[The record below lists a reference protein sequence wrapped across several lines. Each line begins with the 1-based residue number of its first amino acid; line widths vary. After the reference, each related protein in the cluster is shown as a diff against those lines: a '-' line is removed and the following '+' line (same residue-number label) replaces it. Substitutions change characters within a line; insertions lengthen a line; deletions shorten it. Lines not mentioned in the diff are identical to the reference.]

1 MGSTSADA
9 DLIIVGGG
17 LAAGLIAWRLKVSRP
32 ELRVLVLERG
42 GRLGGEH
49 TWSFFDGDVAPQ
61 VLGWLKPLITYS
73 WPGYTVAFPTHS
85 RRFSTRYNSITAE
98 QFDAVIAPVLGASV
112 KLSCEALEV
121 HADRVVTC
129 EGRTLRAPAIIDA
142 RGPGAGLGLV
152 LAWQKFLG
160 VEVETAQPHG
170 VDEPLMMDATVD
182 QEDGYRFVY
191 LLPFSP
197 RRLLIEDTR
206 YADGPLLDRA
216 ALRTQVERY
225 AAAKGWTITK
235 VIRAEHGVLPI
246 ALAGDIRAFW
256 RDAEDPGQPAR
267 AGLRAGLFHP
277 TTGYSLPDAARLAD
291 SIAALPTLTTETLK
305 TTIRGVS
312 TQAWADR
319 SFYRL
324 VNRMLFRAGLPDLRY
339 RVLQRFYRLPQPLI
353 ERFYAGRATRM
364 DKLRILT
371 GKPPVPMGPAIA
383 CISESRLL
391 HDEAA

>member
-9 DLIIVGGG
+9 DLIIAGGG
-17 LAAGLIAWRLKVSRP
+17 LAAGLIAWRLKVLRP
-32 ELRVLVLERG
+32 ELKVLVLERG

-49 TWSFFDGDVAPQ
+49 TWSFFDGDVSAP
-61 VLGWLKPLITYS
+61 VLTWLKPLITYS

-98 QFDAVIAPVLGASV
+98 QFDSVIAPVLGASV

-160 VEVETAQPHG
+160 VEVETAEPHG
-170 VDEPLMMDATVD
+170 VDAPLMMDATVA

-197 RRLLIEDTR
+197 TRLLIEDTR
-206 YADGPLLDRA
+206 YSDGPLLDRA
-216 ALRTQVERY
+216 ALRTCVEHY
-225 AAAKGWTITK
+225 AAAKGWKISK

-246 ALAGDIRAFW
+246 ALAGDIGAFW
-256 RDAEDPGQPAR
+256 RDADNPECPAR
-267 AGLRAGLFHP
+267 VGLRAGLFHP

-291 SIAALPTLTTETLK
+291 TIAAMPTLTTEALK
-305 TTIRGVS
+305 DDHPGRLHEGVGRPQLLPPGEPHAVPRRAARPCGTWCCNAS
-312 TQAWADR
+312 TACR
-319 SFYRL
+319 S
-324 VNRMLFRAGLPDLRY
+324 P
-339 RVLQRFYRLPQPLI
+339 
-353 ERFYAGRATRM
+353 
-364 DKLRILT
+364 
-371 GKPPVPMGPAIA
+371 
-383 CISESRLL
+383 
-391 HDEAA
+391 

>member
-1 MGSTSADA
+1 M
-9 DLIIVGGG
+9 
-17 LAAGLIAWRLKVSRP
+17 AAGLIAWRLKVLRP
-32 ELRVLVLERG
+32 ELKVLILERG

-49 TWSFFDGDVAPQ
+49 TWSFFDGDVSAQ
-61 VLGWLKPLITYS
+61 ILDWLKPLITYS
-73 WPGYTVAFPTHS
+73 WPGYTVAFPTHA

-98 QFDAVIAPVLGASV
+98 QFDSVIAPMLGTSV
-112 KLSCEALEV
+112 KLGCEALEV

-129 EGRTLRAPAIIDA
+129 EGRTLRAPAVIDA
-142 RGPGAGLGLV
+142 RGPGGASGLV

-160 VEVETAQPHG
+160 VEVETAEPHG
-170 VDEPLMMDATVD
+170 IDVPLMMDATVD
-182 QEDGYRFVY
+182 QIDGYRFVY
-191 LLPFSP
+191 LLPFTP
-197 RRLLIEDTR
+197 TRLLIEDTR
-206 YADGPLLDRA
+206 YSDGPLLDRA

-225 AAAKGWTITK
+225 AAARGWTITK

-246 ALAGDIRAFW
+246 ALAGDISAFW
-256 RDAEDPGQPAR
+256 RDAEDPAYPAR
-267 AGLRAGLFHP
+267 AGLRSGLFHP

-291 SIAALPTLTTETLK
+291 SIAAMPTLTTEGLK
-305 TTIRGVS
+305 ATIRSVS
-312 TQAWADR
+312 TRAWDDR
-319 SFYRL
+319 GFYRL
-324 VNRMLFRAGLPDLRY
+324 VNRMLFRAGSPDLRY
-339 RVLQRFYRLPQPLI
+339 LVLQRFYRLSQPLI